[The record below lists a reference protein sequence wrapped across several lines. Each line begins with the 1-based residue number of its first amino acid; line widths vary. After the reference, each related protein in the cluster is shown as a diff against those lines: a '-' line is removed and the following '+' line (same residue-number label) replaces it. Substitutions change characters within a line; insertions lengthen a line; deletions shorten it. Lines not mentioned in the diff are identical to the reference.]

1 VVLAVEWGDVSGTPG
16 GGRLLTVAEVA
27 ERLRTHPETVRRWM
41 REGKLR
47 GVRLGG
53 PKLGWRVAEAELERF
68 LADAGARGTGNEG
81 TAASA

>member
-1 VVLAVEWGDVSGTPG
+1 
-16 GGRLLTVAEVA
+16 
-27 ERLRTHPETVRRWM
+27 M

-68 LADAGARGTGNEG
+68 LADAGARGTGDAG

>member
-1 VVLAVEWGDVSGTPG
+1 MSGTPG

-68 LADAGARGTGNEG
+68 LADAGAPGTGGGEP
-81 TAASA
+81 AASA

>member
-1 VVLAVEWGDVSGTPG
+1 VSGTLG
-16 GGRLLTVAEVA
+16 GGRLLTVAEIA

-68 LADAGARGTGNEG
+68 LADAGAPGTGSGG

>member
-1 VVLAVEWGDVSGTPG
+1 MAG

-41 REGKLR
+41 RDGRLR
-47 GVRLGG
+47 GIRLGG

-68 LADAGARGTGNEG
+68 LADAGAPGPGGEDR
-81 TAASA
+81 AASA

>member
-1 VVLAVEWGDVSGTPG
+1 MPG

-27 ERLRTHPETVRRWM
+27 GRLRTHPETVRRWM

-68 LADAGARGTGNEG
+68 LADAGAPGTGSEE